1 MLKIENIVKTFKN
14 NQQSAINGFSL
25 EVPEQQLITL
35 LGESGCGKTTLLRV
49 LSGLETPEKGSIK
62 LGENYLFDGRKSV
75 SPCQRKIAMVFQ
87 GGALFPHLKVHQNV
101 AFGLQGFQ
109 KNDRRECVQE
119 HLKRVGL
126 GAKYDQYPHQLSGG
140 ERQRVAL
147 ARALAPKPKLLLL
160 DEPFANL
167 DTGMRA
173 ELRIQVRE
181 LLKSLNCT
189 SILVSHDPADARSF
203 GDRCVIMRA
212 GKLEKSIESKNI
224 FSSQLDCYCEKLL
237 SCPSAKLA
245 IKESLNLPTE
255 NQV

>member
-1 MLKIENIVKTFKN
+1 MLKIEHIVKTFKD
-14 NQQSAINGFSL
+14 NQLAALNGFSL
-25 EVPEQQLITL
+25 EVPAQQLITL

-62 LGENYLFDGRKSV
+62 LGSNYLFNAETSI

-101 AFGLQGFQ
+101 AFGLT
-109 KNDRRECVQE
+109 KISKKERRDLVQD
-119 HLKRVGL
+119 HLERVGL
-126 GAKYDQYPHQLSGG
+126 STKYDHYPHQLSGG

-181 LLKSLNCT
+181 LLKSLKCT
-189 SILVSHDPADARSF
+189 SIMVSHDPADARSF
-203 GDRCVIMRA
+203 GDRCIIMRA
-212 GKLEKSIESKNI
+212 GKMEKSIASKNI

-237 SCPSAKLA
+237 SCPGAQLA
-245 IKESLNLPTE
+245 IKESLKYEKN
-255 NQV
+255 NN

>member
-1 MLKIENIVKTFKN
+1 MLKIEHIVKTFQH
-14 NQQSAINGFSL
+14 NQLSALNDFSL
-25 EVPEQQLITL
+25 EVPAQQLITL

-49 LSGLETPEKGSIK
+49 LSGLETPEQGSIK
-62 LGENYLFDGRKSV
+62 LESRYLFNLGTSI

-101 AFGLQGFQ
+101 AFGLA
-109 KNDRRECVQE
+109 KVSKKECRDLVQE
-119 HLKRVGL
+119 HLKLVGL
-126 GAKYDQYPHQLSGG
+126 SDKYNHYPHQLSGG
-140 ERQRVAL
+140 EQQRVAL

-181 LLKSLNCT
+181 LLKSQKCT

-212 GKLEKSIESKNI
+212 GKMQKSIESKNI
-224 FSSQLDCYCEKLL
+224 FSVNLIAIVKNYLAAPLL
-237 SCPSAKLA
+237 
-245 IKESLNLPTE
+245 N
-255 NQV
+255 